1 MKNILIDL
9 SGKINKTSVSI
20 LKEIEEV
27 SIRIDIPFFIV
38 GATARDII
46 LEHQFNIRPRR
57 ATIDID
63 IGVLID
69 GWDKFE
75 TLKDRLVHS
84 GKFRLSRQKQRLIY
98 EDHFPVD
105 IIPFGMIANEDG
117 SITWPP
123 DHEIRMSTAG
133 FQECFRHA
141 VSVKLS
147 SNPEL
152 VVKVITLAG
161 LALLKLISWDD
172 NPKRRSKDAS
182 DLFLIIRHY
191 LDAGNLDRL
200 FEEEFDLIEEGS
212 YDYDLA
218 SAHLLGRDVRNISN
232 PTTKT
237 KLIEIL
243 KRENNSKQ
251 GHKIAL
257 NILQS
262 DVFRSESYERVLE
275 CFNALLEGI
284 VE

>member
-27 SIRIDIPFFIV
+27 STRMHIPFFIV

-46 LEHQFNIRPRR
+46 LEHQFDISPGR

-63 IGVLID
+63 IAVLID
-69 GWDKFE
+69 RWDKFE

-98 EDHFPVD
+98 DDHFPVD

-123 DHEIRMSTAG
+123 DHEIRMSTTG
-133 FQECFRHA
+133 FQECFQHA

-147 SNPEL
+147 SNP
-152 VVKVITLAG
+152 
-161 LALLKLISWDD
+161 S
-172 NPKRRSKDAS
+172 
-182 DLFLIIRHY
+182 
-191 LDAGNLDRL
+191 
-200 FEEEFDLIEEGS
+200 
-212 YDYDLA
+212 
-218 SAHLLGRDVRNISN
+218 
-232 PTTKT
+232 TKT

-257 NILQS
+257 DILQS
-262 DVFRSESYERVLE
+262 DVFRSESYVVSL
-275 CFNALLEGI
+275 NI
-284 VE
+284 STHY